1 MDTDCITEKEN
12 LKWLD
17 FAIELQ
23 SIAQV
28 GLAYGKDPYDLERYQ
43 RIREIAA
50 EMMSIKTG
58 FGLEHVKSVF
68 CNEKGY
74 QTPKIDTRAAI
85 FEQGKI
91 LLIEERNGSW
101 ALPGGWCDVNLSVR
115 ENTIKEVREEAGLD
129 VEAVRLIACHDRNKH
144 NTPPYAYGICKVFVL
159 CRKIGGVFVK
169 NLETISSRYFALDA
183 LPNLALEKNT
193 PEQIKMCFEA
203 EAAEQWETMFD

>member
-1 MDTDCITEKEN
+1 MNTDCITEKEN

-23 SIAQV
+23 SLAQA

-85 FEQGKI
+85 IEQGKI

-115 ENTIKEVREEAGLD
+115 ANTIKEVREETGLD
-129 VEAVRLIACHDRNKH
+129 VEAVRLIACQDRNKH

-159 CRKIGGVFVK
+159 CRKIGGVFAE

>member
-1 MDTDCITEKEN
+1 MDKNCITEEDS

-23 SIAQV
+23 SLAQI
-28 GLAYGKDPYDLERYQ
+28 GLAYGKDAYDLERYQ

-68 CNEKGY
+68 CNENGY

-85 FEQGKI
+85 FEQGRI

-101 ALPGGWCDVNLSVR
+101 ALPGGWCDVNLSIR

-129 VEAVRLIACHDRNKH
+129 VEAIRLIACQDRNKH

-159 CRKIGGVFVK
+159 CRKISGAFVE
-169 NLETISSRYFALDA
+169 NLETISSRYFELNA

-193 PEQIKMCFEA
+193 PEQIRMCFDA
-203 EAAEQWETMFD
+203 EAADHWETIFD